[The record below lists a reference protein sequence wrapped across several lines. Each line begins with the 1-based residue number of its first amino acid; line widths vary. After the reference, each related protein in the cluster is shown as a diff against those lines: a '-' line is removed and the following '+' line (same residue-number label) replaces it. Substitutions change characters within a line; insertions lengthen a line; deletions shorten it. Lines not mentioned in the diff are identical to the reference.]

1 MGFAYQGV
9 NPTASP
15 RLTPPLGGG
24 GLELE
29 KSLPAKG
36 GQMSEAHREGYL
48 SLVTLAML
56 ASARMR
62 CSSGDNLASS
72 AAASTDCWRFAS

>member
-15 RLTPPLGGG
+15 RLTPPLGGC

-29 KSLPAKG
+29 KSLPA
-36 GQMSEAHREGYL
+36 REG
-48 SLVTLAML
+48 
-56 ASARMR
+56 R
-62 CSSGDNLASS
+62 
-72 AAASTDCWRFAS
+72 

>member
-9 NPTASP
+9 NPIASP

-29 KSLPAKG
+29 KPLPARG
-36 GQMSEAHREGYL
+36 GEVSEAHREGYL
-48 SLVTLAML
+48 FLVAFAML
-56 ASARMR
+56 ASVRMR

-72 AAASTDCWRFAS
+72 VAVSTDCWLFLF